1 MERKYRVTN
10 ENGETIITF
19 CEDNIIFPTA
29 FSLSED
35 KETSDVVLIERID
48 DDEENG

>member
-10 ENGETIITF
+10 ENGETIIIF
-19 CEDNIIFPTA
+19 CDESIYFPAA
-29 FSLSED
+29 FTRSED

-48 DDEENG
+48 EGDN